1 MKSAKLASAMAN
13 HPDFL
18 KLGKRSLK
26 RRAKKIEALHKKK
39 KKVS

>member
-1 MKSAKLASAMAN
+1 MKPVQLASAICN

-26 RRAKKIEALHKKK
+26 RLAKKIEAEHKKK